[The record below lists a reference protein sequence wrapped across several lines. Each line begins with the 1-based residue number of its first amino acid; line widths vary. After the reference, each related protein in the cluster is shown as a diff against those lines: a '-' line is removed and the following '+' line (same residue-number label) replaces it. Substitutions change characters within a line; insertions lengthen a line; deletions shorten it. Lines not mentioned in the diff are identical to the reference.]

1 MARHI
6 RLVPLLATVLA
17 AAALPTTALAAPPP
31 ERVRSYV
38 VVLTSAAGAP
48 RAEAARLSSRYG
60 GEVGHVYE
68 HALRGFVL
76 TAAPSAAAALENNP
90 RVDFVEAVAPV
101 TATDQTSPTGVRRT
115 FASGNPKVGIDKS
128 DDARVDADVAVLDTG
143 VDLDHPDLN
152 VAGHVRCLNVTSHTS
167 CSGSGDDDHGHGT
180 HVAGSAAALDNAT
193 GVVGMAPGAR
203 LWAVK
208 VLDSRGSGSNAGV
221 AAGLDWVLAHNAK
234 TGDSTGDIEVANL
247 SLGGSA
253 STVMDDA
260 VTRAVERGVTVAV
273 AAGNDGKDAGSYSP
287 ARAPAAI
294 TVSAL
299 ADFNGLAGGGARY
312 TCYPDVDDTQADF
325 SNYGNVIDIM
335 APGVCISSTTR
346 GGGYGTKSGTSMAS
360 PHVAGAAALLR
371 SMGKTHA
378 TTEQQLLSKG
388 NLSWSGDKGGPQEP
402 LLDVSDEAVFAP
414 ALVSTSG
421 PTDPTDPS
429 PDLTFTGSSTGAKST
444 WKATITVSNATSEAD
459 YAGTWMPGGTSGY
472 CRTASGATTCSFSL
486 SGISKKTTSVT
497 WTYSGDGTSV
507 RVTKP

>member
-1 MARHI
+1 MARHS
-6 RLVPLLATVLA
+6 RLAPLIITVLA
-17 AAALPTTALAAPPP
+17 AATLPSTALAAPPP

-48 RAEAARLSSRYG
+48 RAEASRLSSRYG
-60 GEVGHVYE
+60 GEVGYVYE

-76 TAAPSAAAALENNP
+76 TASPSAAAALEHNP

-115 FASGNPKVGIDKS
+115 SAPGNTTIDIDKS
-128 DDARVDADVAVLDTG
+128 DDARVDADIAVLDTG
-143 VDLDHPDLN
+143 VDLDHPDLD
-152 VAGHVRCLNVTSHTS
+152 VAGHVSCLNVTSHTS
-167 CSGSGDDDHGHGT
+167 CAGSGDDDHGHGT
-180 HVAGSAAALDNAT
+180 HVAGSAAALDNTT

-208 VLDSRGSGSNAGV
+208 VLDNRGSGSNAGV
-221 AAGLDWVLAHNAK
+221 AAGLDWLLAHNAK

-247 SLGGSA
+247 SLGSSP

-260 VTRAVERGVTVAV
+260 VTRAVDRGVTVVV
-273 AAGNDGKDAGSYSP
+273 AAGNNGKDAGSYSP

-299 ADFNGLAGGGARY
+299 ADFNGQAGGGARY
-312 TCYPDVDDTQADF
+312 TCYPDLDDTQADF
-325 SNYGNVIDIM
+325 SNYGSVIDVM

-371 SMGKTHA
+371 SMGKTHS
-378 TTEQQLLSKG
+378 TTEQQLLSEG
-388 NLSWSGDKGGPQEP
+388 NLNWGGDKGGPKEP
-402 LLDVSDEAVFAP
+402 LLDVSDQAVFAP
-414 ALVSTSG
+414 ALVPTSG
-421 PTDPTDPS
+421 TTPPPDPS
-429 PDLTFTGSSTGAKST
+429 SDLTFTGASTGTKST
-444 WKATITVSNATSEAD
+444 WKATITVSNGTPETEYS
-459 YAGTWMPGGTSGY
+459 GTWMPGGTTGE
-472 CRTASGATTCSFSL
+472 CAPLSGATSCSFSL

-497 WTYSGDGTSV
+497 WTYGHTV
-507 RVTKP
+507 VTISKP